1 MKKMKLQIQT
11 LTYNIMKISTNISLS
26 INKDLLGQLKLTD
39 DKFVVQEPYVPE
51 EPKMQ
56 ILEKPKTNNANSVEL
71 F

>member
-1 MKKMKLQIQT
+1 M
-11 LTYNIMKISTNISLS
+11 TYNIMEPKLEINLSLS
-26 INKDLLGQLKLTD
+26 INKDLLGQLNIQD
-39 DKFVVQEPYVPE
+39 DKFIIPESNVSE

>member
-1 MKKMKLQIQT
+1 
-11 LTYNIMKISTNISLS
+11 MKISTNISLS

-39 DKFVVQEPYVPE
+39 DKFVVQEPYVTE